1 MIASL
6 LIIAEA
12 GVNHNGD
19 MTRAFALVDAAVE
32 AGADVV
38 KFQAF
43 RADSLVT
50 QSAGTAVYQASNTG
64 QNNQAELLRAL
75 ELSKDDFAKISEYCA
90 KSGIE
95 FLCTPFDVSMTA
107 DLVAMGMKRIKVASG
122 ELTNTPALR
131 QFTEFDLPIIL
142 STGMATLAEVGLALD
157 NLQAAAGNV
166 TCLHCTSLYPAPMA
180 TLNLKAMATMA
191 TTFGVPVGYS
201 DHSLGDHA
209 AIAAVALGAGV
220 IEKHFTLDRS
230 LPGPDHRASL
240 EPQELRAMV
249 TRLRETAV
257 ALGDG
262 IKEPIADERDT
273 AALVRRSWHAR
284 HSMPCNHT
292 VRADDVTLKRPA
304 DGLPPAQSPVG
315 RQLTRD
321 LTADQPIRE
330 TDFA

>member
-1 MIASL
+1 MIASP

-19 MTRAFALVDAAVE
+19 MARAFALVDAAVE

-43 RADSLVT
+43 RADGLVT
-50 QSAGTAVYQASNTG
+50 QEAGTAAYQASNTG
-64 QNNQAELLRAL
+64 QSNQSELLRAL
-75 ELSKDDFAKISEYCA
+75 ELSKADFAKIADHCA

-95 FLCTPFDVSMTA
+95 FLCTPFDVAMTG
-107 DLVAMGMKRIKVASG
+107 DLVAMGMKRIKIASG

-131 QFTEFDLPIIL
+131 QFAEFGLPVLL
-142 STGMATLAEVGLALD
+142 STGMATLAEVGEALD
-157 NLQAAAGNV
+157 DLHAAAGNV
-166 TCLHCTSLYPAPMA
+166 TCLHCTSLYPAPME
-180 TLNLKAMATMA
+180 TLNLKAMGTMA
-191 TTFGVPVGYS
+191 STYGVPVGYS

-209 AIAAVALGAGV
+209 AIAALTLGACV

-240 EPQELRAMV
+240 EPDELGAMI
-249 TRLRETAV
+249 TRLREIAV

-262 IKEPIADERDT
+262 IKEPVPDELYT

-284 HSMPCNHT
+284 CAMACDHT
-292 VRADDVTLKRPA
+292 ITADDVTLKRPA
-304 DGLPPAQSPVG
+304 DGLSPSQSPVG
-315 RQLTRD
+315 RKLTRK
-321 LTADQPIRE
+321 LAADDPIRE